1 MRKEVE
7 SLILKQFEN
16 ENVEELSLIEV
27 AHAILEETGDVYDF
41 TALMLAIQNYLNM
54 NEDELEAKMT
64 RFYTDINIDGRFISL
79 GDNRWGLRAW
89 YPIDSIDEE
98 IVSSIDDE
106 DLPRRRRRKK
116 KRKLNAFDEGDDMI
130 DYNDDDPEDLDDIYD
145 DEEEEFDED
154 EEEIEEVVPILKDDE
169 DDEDDNQE
177 LGVYAR
183 DLSELGD
190 DDLDIDEEDEDFDEN
205 LDDDFDEDEDD
216 EFDDED
222 EEDATF

>member
-1 MRKEVE
+1 MEA
-7 SLILKQFEN
+7 LILKQFEN
-16 ENVEELSLIEV
+16 ENIEELSSIEV

-41 TALMLAIQNYLNM
+41 TALMVAIQDYLNVSEQEM
-54 NEDELEAKMT
+54 EAKMT

-116 KRKLNAFDEGDDMI
+116 KRKLNAFDENDDMI

-145 DEEEEFDED
+145 DEEDFDDEED
-154 EEEIEEVVPILKDDE
+154 EVEEAVPIVKDEE

-190 DDLDIDEEDEDFDEN
+190 DDLELDED
-205 LDDDFDEDEDD
+205 DDDFDEDIDD
-216 EFDDED
+216 DDFEDDED
-222 EEDATF
+222 EDFEEEDED